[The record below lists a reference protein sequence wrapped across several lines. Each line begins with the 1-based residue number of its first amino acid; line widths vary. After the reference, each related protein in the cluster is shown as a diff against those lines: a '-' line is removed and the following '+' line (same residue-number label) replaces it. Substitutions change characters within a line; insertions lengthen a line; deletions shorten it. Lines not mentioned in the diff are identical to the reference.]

1 MPTGIEINRTNA
13 TLPPDVA
20 QEILQ
25 KTTEESAIMRLA
37 RRIRLPGAGT
47 TIPVISGDPTAGWV
61 AETAKK
67 PVSNPSVGT
76 KLMSAYKMAVIETYS
91 KEFTRDWKVLYDE
104 LVKRL
109 PYALAKLFDNTVLGG
124 TSKPG
129 VNFDNFASCT
139 AVSLIPTSDA
149 STYDGLV
156 AADTNIATQ
165 GGLLNGFGLSAQAR
179 GILLSAVDSTGRPL
193 FVNSV
198 AEGAIPR
205 ILGVP
210 TYFNRG
216 LYIEGEAATSDDAG
230 DPAIVGVA
238 GDWTKALYGTVEGI
252 NISINTQGVVTIAAG
267 TSDETNVNLWQ
278 QNMVA
283 IMAEVELG
291 FRADTDCFNLLTGAI
306 PTT

>member
-1 MPTGIEINRTNA
+1 MPTGIENNRTNA

-25 KTTEESAIMRLA
+25 KTKEESAIMRLA

-104 LVKRL
+104 LVK
-109 PYALAKLFDNTVLGG
+109 
-124 TSKPG
+124 
-129 VNFDNFASCT
+129 
-139 AVSLIPTSDA
+139 
-149 STYDGLV
+149 TYDGLV